1 MCSQKKTTLLD
12 CFFHFLLENHLS
24 PFFITWWGLAVAVF
38 LSPRKDSTPKI
49 HDPSLVNPFVFPIFL
64 GVPVRVFLDKNNI

>member
-12 CFFHFLLENHLS
+12 SFTHFLSENHLS
-24 PFFITWWGLAVAVF
+24 PFFITRWGQAVAVF
-38 LSPRKDSTPKI
+38 LSPSRDSTPQI

-64 GVPVRVFLDKNNI
+64 GVPVSVFLDKNNI